1 MAIQQWEDGVDL
13 EIHGIGGYRTVW
25 TTEDAALCLLERW
38 PTGKGKAYMVAQR
51 ACLDGLA
58 GRATADNVRQ
68 AFIKAAHEA
77 KVHVRSTVD
86 PRKAATRKSSE
97 SPGWR
102 KANRD
107 TMQAIEKSVTKIMA
121 ERERFFRGGKNSQE

>member
-13 EIHGIGGYRTVW
+13 EIHGIGGYRTVR

-51 ACLDGLA
+51 TCLDGLE
-58 GRATADNVRQ
+58 GRATAENVRQ

-86 PRKAATRKSSE
+86 PRKAAIQAASN
-97 SPGWR
+97 SPAWR

-107 TMQAIEKSVTKIMA
+107 AMQAVEKSVTKIRA
-121 ERERFFRGGKNSQE
+121 ERERFFRDRRNSED